1 MEYFTACGYVLDYLV
16 GVELEGGAR
25 QGEQGIGNGLL
36 HMLEIVSGS
45 VDSCKD
51 AGFDVQ
57 CFLSL
62 RIKDITVDLGLRVM
76 LGKAML

>member
-1 MEYFTACGYVLDYLV
+1 MCGYVLDYLV
-16 GVELEGGAR
+16 GVEPEGGAR

-36 HMLEIVSGS
+36 HMLVSGS
-45 VDSCKD
+45 VDGCKD

-62 RIKDITVDLGLRVM
+62 HTYQRTLQWALGCE
-76 LGKAML
+76 